1 LRLELHGHRE
11 AAKYLATGL
20 IERGID
26 TAYAYKPLHHPLAH
40 AFTNTFLYLD
50 WDRRG
55 FPYPV
60 IPFAINC
67 YGSNLLHAQG
77 GSAALFMPP
86 RDQSTLPDPPSPQPW
101 RCMAVGKAVAEVF
114 AASPW
119 RVALIASSS
128 WSHCFLSPTNG
139 YLWPDHAADR
149 LLFDALSHADY
160 ETWRKRPLKEME
172 QAGQHEMLN
181 WMALMGAME
190 ALHRRPAVQ
199 DYVETHIFMSEKCFV
214 SYPA

>member
-1 LRLELHGHRE
+1 
-11 AAKYLATGL
+11 
-20 IERGID
+20 
-26 TAYAYKPLHHPLAH
+26 
-40 AFTNTFLYLD
+40 
-50 WDRRG
+50 
-55 FPYPV
+55 
-60 IPFAINC
+60 
-67 YGSNLLHAQG
+67 
-77 GSAALFMPP
+77 MPIS
-86 RDQSTLPDPPSPQPW
+86 RCIIRSLTPSPTPSSISTGTGAAFSTRSFRSRSIATAATCCMPKAAAPHCSCRRAIDRPCPIRRRRSRGAAW
-101 RCMAVGKAVAEVF
+101 RSAR
-114 AASPW
+114 

-160 ETWRKRPLKEME
+160 DTWRKRSLKDME

-190 ALHRRPAVQ
+190 TLHRRPVVQ
-199 DYVETHIFMSEKCFV
+199 DYAETHVFMSEKCFV